1 MKSVSQSTVSVQ
13 FTSDIPV
20 SFCIHC
26 LKFTVSSVPKLFS
39 SKRFNKCF
47 STSFKCEQLSQEC
60 NIQFRLLVLHT
71 YFNKNCLQSVLPG
84 IAEYNNFAFWCIS
97 HTQTECT
104 PEELSTVTHH
114 LRRSWKNLEKPVL
127 WYVVFK
133 NSKWSSLRLVSNN
146 VSIYDGILHHQ

>member
-1 MKSVSQSTVSVQ
+1 MLSTGSRLLSLSTGQKSTSFPVGHSMSSEPKPSRSPSQNFLKLFVSTHINKIWSQCHSLLSVYNSQ
-13 FTSDIPV
+13 VIFL

-84 IAEYNNFAFWCIS
+84 IAEYNNFAFWCI
-97 HTQTECT
+97 
-104 PEELSTVTHH
+104 
-114 LRRSWKNLEKPVL
+114 
-127 WYVVFK
+127 
-133 NSKWSSLRLVSNN
+133 
-146 VSIYDGILHHQ
+146 